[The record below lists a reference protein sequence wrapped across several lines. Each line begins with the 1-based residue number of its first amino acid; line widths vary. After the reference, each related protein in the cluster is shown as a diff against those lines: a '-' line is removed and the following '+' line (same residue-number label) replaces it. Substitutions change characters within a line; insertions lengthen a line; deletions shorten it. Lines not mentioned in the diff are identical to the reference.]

1 MEEKEK
7 GGERA
12 EVWKVAV
19 EREQVEG
26 WKMRGWKR
34 ERRREGEAGST
45 QQDHVTFFFSS
56 YQNHL
61 PGLSCPQHRTIRR
74 ELVSVS
80 PACIICIYL
89 LYLPQKQTS
98 NPSNIPAINPTA
110 ITSPLSKSR
119 RQAGEITVD
128 QLPDV
133 KESLNQAF
141 KRYCSYPGF
150 RIVNFWSRV
159 DLAPKFIQ
167 AQIY

>member
-1 MEEKEK
+1 ME
-7 GGERA
+7 GSSRERA
-12 EVWKVAV
+12 GGGLKDERLK
-19 EREQVEG
+19 EREEEG
-26 WKMRGWKR
+26 GRSWQHT
-34 ERRREGEAGST
+34 AGPPYP
-45 QQDHVTFFFSS
+45 FFSS

-141 KRYCSYPGF
+141 QRYCSYPGF
-150 RIVNFWSRV
+150 RIVNF
-159 DLAPKFIQ
+159 
-167 AQIY
+167 